1 MFQLSLVDHIRLSFG
16 HVVYSHRA
24 HAQVA
29 ERLALRA
36 AQMRAAIL
44 TLTAVATAAAVLAL
58 GGDRRIQITA
68 AVCAGLAFALY
79 ALAAALDLEPRAYAH
94 RACAARLWLLCEKYR
109 ALLAEVHD
117 GLIDVPAVTERRD
130 ALMREVQAVYEY
142 ALPSDRDSY
151 QIAHDALADTGGKSL
166 SDQAIDRFLPPSLR
180 QAHDAPR

>member
-24 HAQVA
+24 HARVA

-94 RACAARLWLLCEKYR
+94 RGCAARLWLLCEKYR

-151 QIAHDALADTGGKSL
+151 QIAQEALADTGGKSL